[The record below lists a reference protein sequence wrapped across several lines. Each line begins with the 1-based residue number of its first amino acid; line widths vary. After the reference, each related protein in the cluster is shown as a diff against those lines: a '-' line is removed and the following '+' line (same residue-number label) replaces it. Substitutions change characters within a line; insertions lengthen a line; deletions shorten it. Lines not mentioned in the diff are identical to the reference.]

1 MYYKKGNIVILQAE
15 MNRLASKDMDIISML
30 HTDRAAGFRM
40 LFDAYYMP
48 SVSTPCNLPTTLTL
62 PRTSSS
68 RSSYT
73 SGKHGATCW

>member
-40 LFDAYYMP
+40 LFDAYYL
-48 SVSTPCNLPTTLTL
+48 SLI
-62 PRTSSS
+62 
-68 RSSYT
+68 
-73 SGKHGATCW
+73 HI